1 MKRTFWATASVFFLF
16 LVWII
21 ASVSVSQE
29 WILPGPVSVV
39 RAFFAIF
46 VSPTDLTALG
56 STLFRLA
63 TAMAI
68 ALLAGLFLG
77 ALGALRPGFG
87 HFMNP
92 IVTVL
97 RTVPVISIVVIVLI
111 LAGFVRTPYIITFLM
126 IFPLFYQAVADGIR
140 SINPE
145 LVEVFRMEDDRFFSG
160 LWYCYLPLIGNQI
173 QTALL
178 QSAGLG
184 IKVLVMAEFLAQ
196 TQPSIGNMLYL
207 EKVNLRFDAV
217 FAWTL
222 LLILLAVG
230 LEILIQAVSKK
241 REAVGQA
248 IPKRNKL
255 D

>member
-1 MKRTFWATASVFFLF
+1 MKRFSWVAASVFFLF
-16 LVWII
+16 LIWII
-21 ASVSVSQE
+21 ASLSVSQE
-29 WILPGPVSVV
+29 WILPGPISVF

-46 VSPTDLTALG
+46 GSSLGLYAIG
-56 STLFRLA
+56 STLLRLA
-63 TAMAI
+63 VAMSI
-68 ALLAGLFLG
+68 ALLAGLLLG

-126 IFPLFYQAVADGIR
+126 IFPLFYQAVSDGIR

-145 LVEVFRMEDDRFFSG
+145 LVDVFRLEDDRYFSG
-160 LWYCYLPLIGNQI
+160 LWNCYLPLIREQI
-173 QTALL
+173 KTALL

-207 EKVNLRFDAV
+207 EKVNLHYDSV

-230 LEILIQAVSKK
+230 LEVMIQAAAKK
-241 REAVGQA
+241 RESGYSV